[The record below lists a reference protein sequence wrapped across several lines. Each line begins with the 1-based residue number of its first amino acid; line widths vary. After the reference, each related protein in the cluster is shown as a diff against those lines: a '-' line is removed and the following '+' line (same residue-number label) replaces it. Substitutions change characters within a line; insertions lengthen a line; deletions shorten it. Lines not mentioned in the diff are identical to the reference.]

1 MSDIPPDDPLLL
13 AARADAARGEWG
25 TARERL
31 AAVPVEARSVEMSL
45 FLAEACLR
53 IGHLAEAHTLLT
65 PVAEALAQQ
74 GNTAVRRRA
83 INMQGAAAFE
93 LGMTTESERCFREAL
108 ALANAAD
115 DPLTLGR
122 ATNNLGMIAHI
133 RGAYG
138 ESLSLYQ
145 LAVPAYQR
153 LGFAVGLA
161 ETHHNMALALR
172 ELEQLEAAD
181 KQERRAIEFA
191 RDAGNARLLAIAR
204 VGRAELSLRR
214 GEAVVAQAGAR
225 LGAEEYAAIPDAIG
239 EADALRLLGAACA
252 ALGEGP
258 AAEEALDRA
267 VDLAH
272 QHGSTL
278 IEAEAREARARVH
291 LAAGRRAEAQAEV
304 TEAQRLYRQLG
315 ATNAEAALA
324 QWSESAG
331 GEGG

>member
-1 MSDIPPDDPLLL
+1 MSDLPSDDARLL
-13 AARADAARGEWG
+13 AARAEAARGEWG
-25 TARERL
+25 AARERL
-31 AAVPVEARSVEMSL
+31 TAVPAEARSVEVSL

-53 IGHLAEAHTLLT
+53 TGHLAEAHALLG
-65 PVAEALAQQ
+65 PVAEALAAQ

-83 INMQGAAAFE
+83 VNMQGAAAFE
-93 LGMTTESERCFREAL
+93 LGMTAESERSFREAL

-133 RGAYG
+133 RGAYD
-138 ESLSLYQ
+138 ESLSLYR

-153 LGFAVGLA
+153 LGFTVGLA

-172 ELEQLEAAD
+172 ELEQLDAAD
-181 KQERRAIEFA
+181 RQERRAIEFA
-191 RDAGNARLLAIAR
+191 RDAGNARLLAIAH

-214 GEAVVAQAGAR
+214 GEAAVAHAGAR
-225 LGAEEYAAIPDAIG
+225 MGAEEYAAIPDAIG

-252 ALGEGP
+252 ALGEMP
-258 AAEEALDRA
+258 AAEGALARA

-272 QHGSTL
+272 RHGSPL
-278 IEAEAREARARVH
+278 IEAEARESRARVH
-291 LAAGRRAEAQAEV
+291 LAAGRRAEAQAEG

-315 ATNAEAALA
+315 ATSAAAALA
-324 QWSESAG
+324 RWLEAAG
-331 GEGG
+331 GEEG